1 MRVAILSQY
10 PKSYSTSRLREACK
24 ERNARA
30 QILVTSNFL
39 LQVRAGELEIRYNG
53 AQLPQVDALVPRI
66 GAASV
71 FGGCSV
77 VRHFEQMGV
86 FTVQSA
92 RGIGT
97 AHDKFRT
104 MQELSRHNIPIP
116 PTVFVFN
123 PSEVQAAIEFLG
135 GTPVVIKF
143 LQGTQGSGVMLAE
156 DINAATSIVQALQA
170 THHRV
175 LLQRFISE
183 SSGCDIRAFVVG
195 GQVVAAMRRKA
206 KPGEFRSNVH
216 LGASVERVI
225 LDDVIS
231 EVALQ
236 SAQILGLGVAGV
248 DILESNDGPLVIEV
262 NASPGLE
269 GIEAA
274 TNVDVA
280 GEIIDYIELARRLT
294 PVDLHE
300 RLLVGTEFQCVEV
313 TIAPKTVRS
322 VNSRAKR
329 LAIESSSE
337 ECLTVE
343 ALLLKYPD
351 VIILGLRREGR
362 NIPSPDPDFQLQTG
376 DVLVL
381 FGDRSRLAEVA
392 GGGKSKGS

>member
-10 PKSYSTSRLREACK
+10 PRSYSTSRLREACK
-24 ERNARA
+24 ERNARV
-30 QILVTSNFL
+30 QILETSNFL
-39 LQVRAGELEIRYNG
+39 LQVRAGEPEIRYNG
-53 AQLPQVDALVPRI
+53 AQLPQVDALIPRI
-66 GAASV
+66 GSASV

-123 PSEVQAAIEFLG
+123 PTEVESAIEFLG

-156 DINAATSIVQALQA
+156 DVNAATSIVQALQV

-175 LLQRFISE
+175 LLQKFISE

-195 GQVVAAMRRKA
+195 GQVVAAMRRRA

-225 LDDVIS
+225 LDDIES

-236 SAQILGLGVAGV
+236 SSQILGLGVAGV
-248 DILESNDGPLVIEV
+248 DILESKDGPLVIEV

-280 GEIIDYIELARRLT
+280 SEIIEYIEMARGLN
-294 PVDLHE
+294 PIDLHE
-300 RLLVGTEFQCVEV
+300 RLLVGTDFQCIEV
-313 TIAPKTVRS
+313 TIAPKTVRAT
-322 VNSRAKR
+322 NSRVRR
-329 LAIESSSE
+329 LAIHPDSDEL
-337 ECLTVE
+337 LTVE
-343 ALLLKYPD
+343 ALLLKYQD
-351 VIILGLRREGR
+351 VIILGVRREGR
-362 NIPSPDPDFQLQTG
+362 NIPSPDADFQLETG
-376 DVLVL
+376 DELVL
-381 FGDRSRLAEVA
+381 FGHRSRLAEVVDPK
-392 GGGKSKGS
+392 KSS

>member
-135 GTPVVIKF
+135 GTPVVISF
-143 LQGTQGSGVMLAE
+143 F
-156 DINAATSIVQALQA
+156 
-170 THHRV
+170 RV
-175 LLQRFISE
+175 PR
-183 SSGCDIRAFVVG
+183 G
-195 GQVVAAMRRKA
+195 
-206 KPGEFRSNVH
+206 
-216 LGASVERVI
+216 
-225 LDDVIS
+225 
-231 EVALQ
+231 
-236 SAQILGLGVAGV
+236 
-248 DILESNDGPLVIEV
+248 
-262 NASPGLE
+262 PGLCWLRTSMQRPPLFRHFKRRI
-269 GIEAA
+269 IEFYSR
-274 TNVDVA
+274 NLSVKV
-280 GEIIDYIELARRLT
+280 
-294 PVDLHE
+294 
-300 RLLVGTEFQCVEV
+300 LVVIYG
-313 TIAPKTVRS
+313 
-322 VNSRAKR
+322 
-329 LAIESSSE
+329 LSSSE
-337 ECLTVE
+337 ARWWRLCDERRNLVNFAVMCISE
-343 ALLLKYPD
+343 
-351 VIILGLRREGR
+351 LRLNG
-362 NIPSPDPDFQLQTG
+362 
-376 DVLVL
+376 
-381 FGDRSRLAEVA
+381 
-392 GGGKSKGS
+392 

>member
-1 MRVAILSQY
+1 
-10 PKSYSTSRLREACK
+10 LREACK
-24 ERNARA
+24 ERNARV
-30 QILVTSNFL
+30 QILETSNFL
-39 LQVRAGELEIRYNG
+39 LQVRAGEPEIRYNG
-53 AQLPQVDALVPRI
+53 AQLPQVDALIPRI
-66 GAASV
+66 GSASV

-123 PSEVQAAIEFLG
+123 PTEVESAIEFLG

-156 DINAATSIVQALQA
+156 DVNAATSIVQALQV

-175 LLQRFISE
+175 LLQKFISE

-195 GQVVAAMRRKA
+195 GQVVAAMRRRA

-225 LDDVIS
+225 LDDIES

-236 SAQILGLGVAGV
+236 SSQILGLGVAGV
-248 DILESNDGPLVIEV
+248 DILESKDGPLVIEV

-280 GEIIDYIELARRLT
+280 SEIIEYIEMARGLN
-294 PVDLHE
+294 PIDLHE
-300 RLLVGTEFQCVEV
+300 RLLVGTDFQCIEV
-313 TIAPKTVRS
+313 TIAPKTVRAT
-322 VNSRAKR
+322 NSRVRR
-329 LAIESSSE
+329 LAIHPDSDEL
-337 ECLTVE
+337 LTVE
-343 ALLLKYPD
+343 ALLLKYQD
-351 VIILGLRREGR
+351 VIILGVRREGR
-362 NIPSPDPDFQLQTG
+362 NIPSPDADFQLETG
-376 DVLVL
+376 DELVL
-381 FGDRSRLAEVA
+381 FGHRSRLAEVVDPK
-392 GGGKSKGS
+392 KSS